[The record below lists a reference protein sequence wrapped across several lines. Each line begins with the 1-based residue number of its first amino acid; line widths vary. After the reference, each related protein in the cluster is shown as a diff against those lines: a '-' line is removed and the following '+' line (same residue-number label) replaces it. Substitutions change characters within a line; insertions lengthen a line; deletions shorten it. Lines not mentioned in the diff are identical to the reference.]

1 MMTTKLTLTVEK
13 SVIEK
18 AKFYAKE
25 TGRSLS
31 EIVEDYL
38 VTITSEEDNTSNLS
52 PGLKKLLGAVKLPND
67 FDEEAEL
74 REYFEKKHL

>member
-38 VTITSEEDNTSNLS
+38 VTITSEEDNTSNL
-52 PGLKKLLGAVKLPND
+52 A
-67 FDEEAEL
+67 F
-74 REYFEKKHL
+74 

>member
-52 PGLKKLLGAVKLPND
+52 PGLKKLLGAVKLPKD

>member
-1 MMTTKLTLTVEK
+1 MTTKLTLTVEK

-52 PGLKKLLGAVKLPND
+52 PGLKKLLGCLLYTSPSPR
-67 FDEEAEL
+67 DES
-74 REYFEKKHL
+74 